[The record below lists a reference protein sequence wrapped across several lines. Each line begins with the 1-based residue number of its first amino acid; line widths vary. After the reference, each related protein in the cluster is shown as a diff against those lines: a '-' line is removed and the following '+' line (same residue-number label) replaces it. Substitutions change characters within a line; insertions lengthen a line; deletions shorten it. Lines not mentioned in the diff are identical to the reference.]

1 MWRFRR
7 TDGYEDE
14 AGIHEI
20 VLDEGMKDVVMA
32 VVVVVKAAVVELTID
47 EGMVENRGRG
57 VDVALVV
64 VFLGDPAAF
73 GGYPKPVHMEGR
85 GIVRD

>member
-1 MWRFRR
+1 
-7 TDGYEDE
+7 
-14 AGIHEI
+14 
-20 VLDEGMKDVVMA
+20 VVA
-32 VVVVVKAAVVELTID
+32 VVVVVRAAVGEVTID

-57 VDVALVV
+57 VDVAFVV

-73 GGYPKPVHMEGR
+73 GGAPKPVQMEGR

>member
-7 TDGYEDE
+7 TYGYGDE
-14 AGIHEI
+14 TGIDETE
-20 VLDEGMKDVVMA
+20 LDEERKGVVVA
-32 VVVVVKAAVVELTID
+32 VVVVVKVTVGELTID

-57 VDVALVV
+57 VDVAFVV
-64 VFLGDPAAF
+64 VSFGDPAAF
-73 GGYPKPVHMEGR
+73 GGAPKPVHMEGR